1 MNRLWVRLSLV
12 IIMLAVVFTSGYRLF
27 HSEQQRTIEHDAASS
42 YDSLVWTLTVSLSDL
57 RSAQQAYVASGQDPD
72 EWYTQVTAQLVSLRN
87 GLTDLQAIS
96 QVSEAREA
104 VASVTALVERLE
116 RVDESARDHT
126 TIGQVLM
133 ASDLVFTDGQELTR
147 QAAEQLD
154 RARVVES
161 AAFVQRLGERRTAD
175 VTTAAIAAITVVGVT
190 FVLLPLPRRPYDFA
204 VPTTTAH
211 PSGTLTTASA
221 EVPAVTAG
229 EAADEREP
237 LDPDAVSTPVA
248 LAHEQSIASYEQQDQ
263 PDQPDQIDQIDQIG
277 KADTAADPDSSS
289 PSPIVPD
296 LTVTAQLCT
305 DLGRVSASDQL
316 DALLSR
322 AGDLL
327 NASGLIV
334 WVRDSS
340 GHALRPA
347 TGHGYAPQILS
358 RLGRVPCDGE
368 SATATAYRTARLQV
382 VSSGANEPGAMAVPL
397 VSSAID
403 TGRCVGV
410 LSAEVRHGWESSN
423 AVQATATILAAQLAT
438 LVAADPKQTERD
450 AREPAQ
456 AQG

>member
-27 HSEQQRTIEHDAASS
+27 HSEQQRTIEHDAARS

-96 QVSEAREA
+96 QVSETREA
-104 VASVTALVERLE
+104 VASVSALVERLE

-161 AAFVQRLGERRTAD
+161 AASVQRLGERRTAD
-175 VTTAAIAAITVVGVT
+175 VTTAAIAAIAVVGVT
-190 FVLLPLPRRPYDFA
+190 FVLLPLPRRPSELA

-211 PSGTLTTASA
+211 PSETLTTAHA
-221 EVPAVTAG
+221 EAPAVTA
-229 EAADEREP
+229 EETADAREP
-237 LDPDAVSTPVA
+237 LDPDTVSTPVS
-248 LAHEQSIASYEQQDQ
+248 LPHQESIESDDQLDQ
-263 PDQPDQIDQIDQIG
+263 PGQ
-277 KADTAADPDSSS
+277 ADTAADPDNSS
-289 PSPIVPD
+289 PSTIVPD
-296 LTVTAQLCT
+296 LTMTAQLCT

-358 RLGRVPCDGE
+358 RLGRVACDGE
-368 SATATAYRTARLQV
+368 SATATAYRTARLQI
-382 VSSGANEPGAMAVPL
+382 VSGGANEPGAMAVPL

-410 LSAEVRHGWESSN
+410 LSAEVRHGWEASN

-438 LVAADPKQTERD
+438 LVAADPTQTERD

>member
-27 HSEQQRTIEHDAASS
+27 HSEQQRTIEHDAARS

-96 QVSEAREA
+96 QVSETREA
-104 VASVTALVERLE
+104 VASVSALVERLE

-161 AAFVQRLGERRTAD
+161 AASVQRLGERRTAD
-175 VTTAAIAAITVVGVT
+175 VTTAAIAAIAVVGVT
-190 FVLLPLPRRPYDFA
+190 FVLLPLPRRPSELA

-211 PSGTLTTASA
+211 PSETLTTAHA
-221 EVPAVTAG
+221 EAPAVTA
-229 EAADEREP
+229 EETADAREP
-237 LDPDAVSTPVA
+237 LDPDTVSTPVS
-248 LAHEQSIASYEQQDQ
+248 LPHQESIESDDQLDQ
-263 PDQPDQIDQIDQIG
+263 PGQ
-277 KADTAADPDSSS
+277 ADTAADPDNSS
-289 PSPIVPD
+289 PSTIVPD
-296 LTVTAQLCT
+296 LTMTAQLCT

-340 GHALRPA
+340 GHALHPA

-358 RLGRVPCDGE
+358 RLGRVACDGE
-368 SATATAYRTARLQV
+368 SATATAYRTARLQI
-382 VSSGANEPGAMAVPL
+382 VSGGANEPGAMAVPL

-410 LSAEVRHGWESSN
+410 LSAEVRHGWEASN

-438 LVAADPKQTERD
+438 LVAADPTQTERD